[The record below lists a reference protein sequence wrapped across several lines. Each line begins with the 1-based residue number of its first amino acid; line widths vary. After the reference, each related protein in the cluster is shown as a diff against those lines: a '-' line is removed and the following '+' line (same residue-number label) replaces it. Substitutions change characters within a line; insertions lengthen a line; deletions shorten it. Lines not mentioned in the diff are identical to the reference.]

1 MRDAPE
7 SDLAFF
13 KTNRLDP
20 ELRAFR
26 TTQPIPGAERPPNAA
41 TWIDDVFLNRT
52 YGRLQARNDAA
63 RRWLDPNDPSDPT
76 YAANDPPLPEPARCL
91 MAIKDARTSLA
102 RSPDDW
108 VAYRM
113 LNEAY
118 RFLTVQETAMLAG
131 IPIKPEIEPESDR
144 SLPTSNG

>member
-1 MRDAPE
+1 MIENRTSPITYRKLMHSPNWIPFYDDGQIVMFGRADAPE

-76 YAANDPPLPEPARCL
+76 YAANDPPLPEPA
-91 MAIKDARTSLA
+91 
-102 RSPDDW
+102 P
-108 VAYRM
+108 
-113 LNEAY
+113 
-118 RFLTVQETAMLAG
+118 
-131 IPIKPEIEPESDR
+131 
-144 SLPTSNG
+144 LPYGN